1 MGSCLSRDDNALQH
15 TSPRSTETTALNNL
29 QRNSE
34 NNDQIDLGKNT
45 IWSADYPITMS
56 ELIKKREI
64 FWETAPAYGGHQEI
78 WQALRQIIES
88 DDYQL
93 SIAILESANILV
105 PSKKIVNGCFDEL
118 GYKYIIPD
126 YCLSSPGNLIN
137 EQPVTNTSLN
147 DSHNQNPLHFQS
159 PSENADELPI
169 DQLASNNNL
178 SINFAAD
185 KTEEYTSSPKIKSN
199 SLNNSMPSTSAND
212 NTSLELSLLNSSI
225 TSNTSKDPESLKP
238 FKIIIRTSS
247 GSDIPIHITT
257 SDTTE
262 SLKLKIYN
270 HLSLEESNTRVI
282 LLLKGK
288 ILSQSSNLL
297 NDLKIADGSIVQ
309 AMISSI

>member
-1 MGSCLSRDDNALQH
+1 MGSCLSRDDSALQR
-15 TSPRSTETTALNNL
+15 TSPNSTENTALNDL
-29 QRNSE
+29 QRNSG
-34 NNDQIDLGKNT
+34 NDDQIDLGKNT

-88 DDYQL
+88 DDLQL
-93 SIAILESANILV
+93 SMAILESANIIV
-105 PSKKIVNGCFDEL
+105 PSKKIVNGCFDEF

-126 YCLSSPGNLIN
+126 YCLSSPGNLII
-137 EQPVTNTSLN
+137 EQPDTNTNLN
-147 DSHNQNPLHFQS
+147 DSQYQKPLLPQSSPENP
-159 PSENADELPI
+159 NELPA
-169 DQLASNNNL
+169 DRLASDNNL

-185 KTEEYTSSPKIKSN
+185 KADEYTSSSKIKNN
-199 SLNNSMPSTSAND
+199 SLSHSMPSASAND
-212 NTSLELSLLNSSI
+212 NASLEVSLINSSI
-225 TSNTSKDPESLKP
+225 ISNTSKDPESLKS

-262 SLKLKIYN
+262 SLKTKIYN
-270 HLSLEESNTRVI
+270 QLSLEESNTRVI

-288 ILSQSSNLL
+288 ILNQNSNLL
-297 NDLKIADGSIVQ
+297 NDLKISDGSIVQ